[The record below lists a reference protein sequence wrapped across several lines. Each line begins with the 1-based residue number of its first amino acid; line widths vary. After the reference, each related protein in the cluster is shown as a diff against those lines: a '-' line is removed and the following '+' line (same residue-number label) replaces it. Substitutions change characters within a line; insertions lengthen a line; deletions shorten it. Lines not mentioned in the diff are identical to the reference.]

1 MDSTL
6 PPTEPTENAAPPV
19 SPEPAVAPETAAPDA
34 PVTAAVAT
42 PTPAE
47 CAQQLKQLFPGL
59 FAGAPKPLKL
69 RIQADIQERAPGRFS
84 KPALSAFFR
93 RYTGSTSYLIA
104 LSRAT
109 QRFDLD
115 GAPAGE
121 LSEEHRQLAAEEL
134 ARRRALN
141 DTRRAEED
149 AQRAELEQQ
158 RQNRARLLH
167 DFERTTLTPA
177 NFCAL
182 AGLPLD
188 ELDGLLAR
196 AREEAA
202 AAPPPREPRFERRP
216 DVRPDQGPERRPE
229 GRPARRPEG
238 RPPGGPRR

>member
-6 PPTEPTENAAPPV
+6 PPPEPTEAAAPPV
-19 SPEPAVAPETAAPDA
+19 PPAPAVEPESTAPAVPTA
-34 PVTAAVAT
+34 AAVAVL
-42 PTPAE
+42 TPAE
-47 CAQQLKQLFPGL
+47 CAQQLKQLFPAL
-59 FAGAPKPLKL
+59 FTGAPKPLKL
-69 RIQADIQERAPGRFS
+69 RIQADIQERAPGRFG
-84 KPALSAFFR
+84 KPVLSAFFR
-93 RYTGSTSYLIA
+93 RYTGSTSYLMA

-121 LSEEHRQLAAEEL
+121 LSEEHRQLAADEL

-149 AQRAELEQQ
+149 SQRAELEQQ

-167 DFERTTLTPA
+167 DFERTTLTRA

-182 AGLPLD
+182 AGLPVE

-216 DVRPDQGPERRPE
+216 DQRPERRPE
-229 GRPARRPEG
+229 GRPERRPEG

>member
-6 PPTEPTENAAPPV
+6 PPPEPTENAAPPV
-19 SPEPAVAPETAAPDA
+19 SPAPAVAPESAAPA
-34 PVTAAVAT
+34 AAAVAT
-42 PTPAE
+42 MTPAE
-47 CAQQLKQLFPGL
+47 CGQQLKLLFPGL

-69 RIQADIQERAPGRFS
+69 RIQADIQQRAPGRFS
-84 KPALSAFFR
+84 KPVLSAFFR
-93 RYTGSTSYLIA
+93 RYTGSTAYLIA

-115 GAPAGE
+115 GLAAGE

-141 DTRRAEED
+141 DTRRAGED

-167 DFERTTLTPA
+167 DFERTTLTRA

-182 AGLPLD
+182 AGLPVE
-188 ELDGLLAR
+188 ELDAVLAR

-216 DVRPDQGPERRPE
+216 DPRPERRPE

-238 RPPGGPRR
+238 REPGGPRR

>member
-1 MDSTL
+1 MESTL
-6 PPTEPTENAAPPV
+6 PPPEPTDASEPAAAPPAAPPV
-19 SPEPAVAPETAAPDA
+19 AAL
-34 PVTAAVAT
+34 
-42 PTPAE
+42 TPAE
-47 CAQQLKQLFPGL
+47 CAQQLKQLFPAL

-84 KPALSAFFR
+84 KPVLSAFFR

-216 DVRPDQGPERRPE
+216 DQRPERRPE
-229 GRPARRPEG
+229 GRPERRPEG

>member
-6 PPTEPTENAAPPV
+6 PPTEPTDNAAPPV

-104 LSRAT
+104 LSRAS

-121 LSEEHRQLAAEEL
+121 LSTEHRQLAVDEL

-141 DTRRAEED
+141 DTRRASED

-158 RQNRARLLH
+158 RHNRARLLH
-167 DFERTTLTPA
+167 DFERTTLTRA

-182 AGLPLD
+182 AGLPVE
-188 ELDGLLAR
+188 ELDAVLAR

-202 AAPPPREPRFERRP
+202 AAPPPPEPRFERRP
-216 DVRPDQGPERRPE
+216 DARHERRPE
-229 GRPARRPEG
+229 GRPPRRPEG